1 MKKLLKLAFL
11 AAIVVSLLRKFGPQL
26 REQRMQRMTE
36 MCERMPED
44 FPPIRAMRDLAEIR
58 KTNERIVE
66 LLEQKG

>member
-1 MKKLLKLAFL
+1 LEKLLKSALV

-26 REQRMQRMTE
+26 REQRMRRMTE
-36 MCERMPED
+36 MLDRLPDD

-58 KTNERIVE
+58 RTTERIVE